1 MIMEV
6 VTSPKQGEGVSLQ
19 DYVFMTSTTEEIMKL
34 KCLFPPLPPSVP
46 RHGEKDKRKMRRD
59 AARLASSGN
68 VLVQQGLFVT
78 KEEID
83 RRKKRLLEKC
93 CE

>member
-1 MIMEV
+1 
-6 VTSPKQGEGVSLQ
+6 
-19 DYVFMTSTTEEIMKL
+19 MKL
-34 KCLFPPLPPSVP
+34 RCFFPPPVP

-83 RRKKRLLEKC
+83 RRKKRLLG
-93 CE
+93 